1 VLFGVRRGL
10 AFETSASEGAL
21 LIMPDG
27 ATTEDL
33 LNHKLV
39 KKYIA
44 KNAESWYTYIK
55 EERGREVENG
65 DIRLVVGF
73 DKVASWGIAT
83 FASTTVEQQVRLEF
97 KTNDSDQAASRTY
110 TWNCVGGGS
119 GRVGPDEEEMDDLR
133 MPNDPSA
140 TESKLKNQTV
150 FVRTLN
156 FNLNGEAWD
165 DLTIHKIR
173 SSDRSNNDFGPPSHQ
188 QPPSG
193 RSGGKSSSGSE
204 DSHSG
209 QGNVN
214 FEAAQFG
221 LSVRHISIIFVMPKA
236 KVLSVRSDIRQI
248 R

>member
-1 VLFGVRRGL
+1 MFFGVHRGL
-10 AFETSASEGAL
+10 VFETLATEGAI

-27 ATTEDL
+27 ATAEDL

-65 DIRLVVGF
+65 DVRLVVGF

-83 FASTTVEQQVRLEF
+83 VASTIEERVRLEF
-97 KTNDSDQAASRTY
+97 RSNDSNQVASRTY

-119 GRVGPDEEEMDDLR
+119 GRVGPHEEEMDDLR
-133 MPNDPSA
+133 IPNDASA
-140 TESKLKNQTV
+140 TESRLKNQTV

-156 FNLNGEAWD
+156 FNLKGEAWN

-173 SSDRSNNDFGPPSHQ
+173 SSDRSNNDSGPPSNQ
-188 QPPSG
+188 RPPSG
-193 RSGGKSSSGSE
+193 PSRGQSSSGSGAP
-204 DSHSG
+204 DSG

-221 LSVRHISIIFVMPKA
+221 LSVRHVSIIFVMLEFY
-236 KVLSVRSDIRQI
+236 LS
-248 R
+248 

>member
-1 VLFGVRRGL
+1 
-10 AFETSASEGAL
+10 
-21 LIMPDG
+21 MPDG

-55 EERGREVENG
+55 EERGREVKNG

-83 FASTTVEQQVRLEF
+83 FASSVEEQVRLEF
-97 KTNDSDQAASRTY
+97 KTNDSDQAASRAY
-110 TWNCVGGGS
+110 TWNFVGGGS
-119 GRVGPDEEEMDDLR
+119 GRVGPHEEEMDDLR
-133 MPNDPSA
+133 QPNESA

-156 FNLNGEAWD
+156 FNLNGETSD
-165 DLTIHKIR
+165 DLTIHTIR
-173 SSDRSNNDFGPPSHQ
+173 SSDHSTNGSGHPPNQ

-193 RSGGKSSSGSE
+193 HSGAGGQSSSDSE
-204 DSHSG
+204 DSHPG
-209 QGNVN
+209 LGNVK
-214 FEAAQFG
+214 FQAAQFG
-221 LSVRHISIIFVMPKA
+221 LSVRPVSITFKFLIPRV
-236 KVLSVRSDIRQI
+236 
-248 R
+248 